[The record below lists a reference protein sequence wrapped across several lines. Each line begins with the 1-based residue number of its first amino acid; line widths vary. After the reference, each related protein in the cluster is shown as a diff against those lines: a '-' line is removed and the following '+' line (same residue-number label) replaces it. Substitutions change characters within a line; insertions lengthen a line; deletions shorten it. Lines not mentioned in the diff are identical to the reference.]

1 MLLTIKI
8 KVVQYACNFKERI
21 GNMRM
26 SRSVYCF
33 DTGITYNSLSQAA
46 RDTGC
51 SKSHISMVC
60 NGELKTAKGMR
71 FRFADGIKKSE
82 VEKTSKRKYVRH
94 GAYLFKKKRYKEVT
108 WINQQPIYCWTNG
121 KSYKS
126 VSEASRDCY
135 ISRST
140 ILRNCKINE
149 GVENDDDLKSTSS
162 GLIFTFEE

>member
-1 MLLTIKI
+1 
-8 KVVQYACNFKERI
+8 
-21 GNMRM
+21 M
-26 SRSVYCF
+26 SMENKKCRVFCI
-33 DTGITYNSLSQAA
+33 DNGITYSSLTQAA
-46 RDTGC
+46 LDTGC
-51 SKSHISMVC
+51 SKSHISSVC
-60 NGELKTAKGMR
+60 NGKLKTAKGLR
-71 FRFADGIKKSE
+71 FRFVDVSEKPE

-94 GAYLFKKKRYKEVT
+94 GTYLFKKKRYREVT

-149 GVENDDDLKSTSS
+149 GVEDEDGLKCTSG